1 MNQPCPIP
9 EAAAALGVH
18 PGTISRWLADG
29 APVFQRGQRGGG
41 GKKTLVI
48 PADLQAWRSG
58 NNQQTPAVDQC
69 ELALG
74 LGGALADIT
83 TSPATVQAV
92 LACYLPQAAVVA
104 AGAIERCR
112 LGSVRDE
119 LADAAWTAWRLADA
133 RHKTAA
139 ADALVRAWYRT
150 MAFLA
155 DHHGAPVEGGERSAR
170 GKYEFP
176 ERIQRLIRAR

>member
-29 APVFQRGQRGGG
+29 APVYQRGKRGGG
-41 GKKTLVI
+41 SKKTLVI
-48 PADLQAWRSG
+48 PADLRAWRAG
-58 NNQQTPAVDQC
+58 GHQQGPAVDRC

-74 LGGALADIT
+74 LGGALADIPT
-83 TSPATVQAV
+83 NHATNDAV
-92 LACYLPQAAVVA
+92 LAAYLPQAAVVA
-104 AGAIERCR
+104 ADAIQRDR

-150 MAFLA
+150 LAFLA

-170 GKYEFP
+170 RKEERT
-176 ERIQRLIRAR
+176 ERIQQ

>member
-1 MNQPCPIP
+1 MTQPCPIP

-18 PGTISRWLADG
+18 PGTVNRWLADG
-29 APVFQRGQRGGG
+29 APVYQRGQRGGG
-41 GKKTLVI
+41 GKKTLVLVE
-48 PADLQAWRSG
+48 DLQAWRTG
-58 NNQQTPAVDQC
+58 NKQQGPAIDRC

-74 LGGALADIT
+74 LGGVLADIPS
-83 TSPATVQAV
+83 SPATVQAV
-92 LACYLPQAAVVA
+92 LAAYLPQAALLA
-104 AGAIERCR
+104 AAAIERER
-112 LGSVRDE
+112 LGGIRDE

-150 MAFLA
+150 LAYLA
-155 DHHGAPVEGGERSAR
+155 DHHGAPVEGGER
-170 GKYEFP
+170 YEFP